1 MYPEAEANRAHC
13 PQAKARADRI
23 QGRWTNR
30 GRTGRNGPY
39 TPVKQGIQ
47 GVQRGGGSTDAKGA
61 DEGGV
66 LMDEKAWAIIKAI
79 IAKGNDAVVRKKG
92 DGYIVLEDKRE
103 IKFQA
108 KETRPG

>member
-1 MYPEAEANRAHC
+1 MDGALNRRL
-13 PQAKARADRI
+13 QS
-23 QGRWTNR
+23 QGTKTN
-30 GRTGRNGPY
+30 
-39 TPVKQGIQ
+39 
-47 GVQRGGGSTDAKGA
+47 
-61 DEGGV
+61 
-66 LMDEKAWAIIKAI
+66 MDEKAWAIIKAI